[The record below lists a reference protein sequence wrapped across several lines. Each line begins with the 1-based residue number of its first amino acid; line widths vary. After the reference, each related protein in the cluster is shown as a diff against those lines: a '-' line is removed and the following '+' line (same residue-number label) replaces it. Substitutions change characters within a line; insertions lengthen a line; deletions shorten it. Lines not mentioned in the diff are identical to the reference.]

1 MIDIITDAQR
11 NLKSLKQIG
20 TPKEDARVYIEN
32 LVYTQTKAK
41 GSGERQVFA
50 LMGHTERMGG
60 NYATFV
66 EAVIP
71 VEEIAF
77 VGGVPVWDNKAWSS
91 VFREIRRMYE
101 NLIIVGWACDFNGHG
116 YHLAPDLERIHK
128 EHFGGAHQL
137 FFLLDSR
144 DGEEAIYINK
154 ENALVRLPGFYVYFR
169 TRSKEVVSFPEVI
182 HEELSE
188 GEGKEKR
195 SEMVYHSGK
204 YRKLLQEQTVEKE
217 KSRGNL
223 GIAVAVLLLLFV
235 LGLGIYENRV
245 GIANGLGLPVFG
257 GSKDETNAQEEDSEE
272 ISVELIPAT

>member
-20 TPKEDARVYIEN
+20 TPKEDAKVYIEN
-32 LVYTQTKAK
+32 LVYTRAK
-41 GSGERQVFA
+41 RMGTEGRQVFV
-50 LMGHTERMGG
+50 LMGHTERMDG

-71 VEEIAF
+71 VEEITF

-101 NLIIVGWACDFNGHG
+101 NLIIVGWGCDFNGHG
-116 YHLAPDLERIHK
+116 YHLVPDLERIHK
-128 EHFGGAHQL
+128 EHFGGAHQI

-144 DGEEAIYINK
+144 EGEEGVYINK
-154 ENALVRLPGFYVYFR
+154 ENSLVRLPGFYVYFR
-169 TRSKEVVSFPEVI
+169 TRNKEVLSFPEVI
-182 HEELSE
+182 LEESQGKKSE
-188 GEGKEKR
+188 RQE
-195 SEMVYHSGK
+195 SEMTNHSGR

-223 GIAVAVLLLLFV
+223 GIAVAVILLLFV

-257 GSKDETNAQEEDSEE
+257 GEKNGTRSEEEESGE